1 MYIHKKTVFVRGAAL
16 SLITLMLLSG
26 CSSGP
31 TVQQPQLQPDD
42 PTTPVSYLP
51 IDPAATYHTV
61 ERGQTLFTIAQLF
74 GRDYK
79 EIAQWNNIPPP
90 YAISPGQRLRMD
102 GPNEG
107 METSPEYEQP
117 AQPAPLPPSAEN
129 THTVQLG
136 ESLFGIATQY
146 GKNYKEVAAWNQIE
160 SPYALRPGQILKL
173 SPPPGFTT
181 PTPSLPTAPQRSTD
195 SKDYHIVLQGDT
207 LYSLARHY
215 GYSVAD
221 IALWNGFQQPY
232 PSLSLGQSLRISPP
246 SAGEPIVSRP
256 PTTPTSPQPDI
267 LPFYDDTPEGGS
279 DSGYHIVAAGDTLYS
294 LARRYDQKVADIA
307 LWNGL
312 QQPYPPL
319 SLGQKLR
326 VSPPEGY
333 VDPAPYSVTPS
344 PPESSTSGY
353 HTVAA
358 KETLYSI
365 SRHYGIRVNELAA
378 WNGLQPP
385 YPPLSLGQRLRVSP
399 STTRTTMPGTPY
411 DNGYLQPVKL
421 PSETYHIV
429 RGGETLRSIAEQ
441 YRIPFT
447 DLANWNGIGSPY
459 NIYPGKRLTL
469 VP

>member
-1 MYIHKKTVFVRGAAL
+1 MYIHKTTVFARGAAL
-16 SLITLMLLSG
+16 TLIILMLLSG

-31 TVQQPQLQPDD
+31 TVQQPQPQPVVQ
-42 PTTPVSYLP
+42 TTPAHVLP
-51 IDPAATYHTV
+51 AIDPATYHTV
-61 ERGQTLFTIAQLF
+61 ERGQTLFTIAQLY
-74 GRDYK
+74 GRDYR

-90 YAISPGQRLRMD
+90 YAISPDQRLRID

-107 METSPEYEQP
+107 METSPGYDTP
-117 AQPAPLPPSAEN
+117 AQPTPLPPSVEN
-129 THTVQLG
+129 THTVQPG
-136 ESLFGIATQY
+136 ESLFGIASQY
-146 GKNYKEVAAWNQIE
+146 GQNYKEVAAWNQIE
-160 SPYALRPGQILKL
+160 SPYALRPGQILTL
-173 SPPPGFTT
+173 SPPPGFT

-215 GYSVAD
+215 GYSVGD
-221 IALWNGFQQPY
+221 LALWNGLQQPY
-232 PSLSLGQSLRISPP
+232 PPLSLGESLRITPP
-246 SAGEPIVSRP
+246 SVGEPIVSRP
-256 PTTPTSPQPDI
+256 PTPTSPQPDI

-279 DSGYHIVAAGDTLYS
+279 DSGYHIVAGGDTLYS
-294 LARRYDQKVADIA
+294 LSRRYNQKVADIA

-312 QQPYPPL
+312 QQPYSL

-326 VSPPEGY
+326 VSPPEGN
-333 VDPAPYSVTPS
+333 VVPAPYPVTQPGG
-344 PPESSTSGY
+344 STSGY

-365 SRHYGIRVNELAA
+365 SRRYGITVDELAA
-378 WNGLQPP
+378 LNGLQPP
-385 YPPLSLGQRLRVSP
+385 YPLSLGQQLRVSP
-399 STTRTTMPGTPY
+399 SATPLKMPGATY

-421 PSETYHIV
+421 PSSTYHIV
-429 RGGETLRSIAEQ
+429 RGGETLRNIAEQ
-441 YRIPFT
+441 YGIPFT